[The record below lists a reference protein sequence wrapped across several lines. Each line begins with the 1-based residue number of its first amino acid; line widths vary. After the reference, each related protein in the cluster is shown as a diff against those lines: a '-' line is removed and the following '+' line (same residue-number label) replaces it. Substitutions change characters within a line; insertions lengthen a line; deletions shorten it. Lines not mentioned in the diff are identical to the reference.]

1 MNYEKRVM
9 IQAFNILTKKDFKW
23 TDEFSLEMRKQFLE
37 LLLNYFTE
45 IEHYEKCAV
54 IVKLQKQSLEIM
66 NENISKTN
74 ITGSQIR

>member
-9 IQAFNILTKKDFKW
+9 IQAFNILTKKDFEW
-23 TDEFSLEMRKQFLE
+23 TDEFSLEMRKQFLD

-66 NENISKTN
+66 DENISKTN

>member
-1 MNYEKRVM
+1 MNYEREAM

-23 TDEFSLEMRKQFLE
+23 TDEFSLEMKTSFLD
-37 LLLNYFTE
+37 LLLNYFTG

-54 IVKLQKQSLEIM
+54 IVKIQTNSLENM

-74 ITGSQIR
+74 ITGSEIR